1 MMVALQVLTL
11 CVKVDGMIDF
21 GIVLLQMGIV
31 GFFYTLF
38 LYFCWISENWTFF
51 YVSHLAFLG
60 LMVIAYAV

>member
-38 LYFCWISENWTFF
+38 LYFCWITENWTFF

-60 LMVIAYAV
+60 CMVIAYAV